1 MNSLTERSRP
11 WASFLVVVAAVLAIA
26 TNVRATALT
35 IAESMEGNLAI
46 DSGDSVGAGFN
57 APSRGESGGDATQG
71 LARSITIW
79 AGGSAPTLNELVI
92 VSIGVLDPPSGL
104 TITPPSTTINPW
116 YTIDTKA
123 AGTDYVQYIYWHA
136 IGSDETGLAPSFKFM
151 FDSAVRATGVATLYL
166 NTCTQ
171 TTPTPCFSNSGVPYL
186 SPVATRAA
194 IRSNS
199 VKKYS
204 ALNIQANGIAFC
216 AFGSNN
222 THGIGPVNGGTI
234 TPSGLKFNNG
244 NSGGNAGLIE
254 YDQFGLPANTAG
266 PWTVKLPGSDRGD
279 NVAQCV
285 SVIPVGF

>member
-1 MNSLTERSRP
+1 MERPRP
-11 WASFLVVVAAVLAIA
+11 LASFLVVAAAVLAIA

-35 IAESMEGNLAI
+35 IAESMEGNLPI
-46 DSGDSVGAGFN
+46 NNGESIGAGFN

-92 VSIGVLDPPSGL
+92 VSIGVLDPPNGL
-104 TITPPSTTINPW
+104 TITPPSTTNPW
-116 YTIDTKA
+116 YPIDTKA
-123 AGTDYVQYIYWHA
+123 AGTDYAQYIYWHA
-136 IGSDETGLAPSFKFM
+136 IGSDETGSAPSVEFM
-151 FDSAVRATGVATLYL
+151 FNSAVRATGVAALYL

-199 VKKYS
+199 VRKYS
-204 ALNIQANGIAFC
+204 ALNIQANGVAFC

-244 NSGGNAGLIE
+244 NSGENAGLIE
-254 YDQFGLPANTAG
+254 YDQFGLPTDTAG
-266 PWTVKLPGSDRGD
+266 PWNVKLPGGDTGD
-279 NVAQCV
+279 NVAQCL
-285 SVIPVGF
+285 SVIPIGF